1 MGTNVLLQITAP
13 QEGFWARL
21 FPAAPTTSWKLIGV
35 AATVFLCVGAFLVL
49 RSMQPRQRKTM
60 LIILC
65 GLAGLFYPLE
75 FFIPRDNFLT
85 PARIQSAVFLQILG
99 AFVVGVAMV
108 NLFIIHAK
116 NIHKLKSGWYNSVAL
131 FAGVIAMTTFGIW
144 EEYARPE
151 QILVHWSYDLC
162 FYGLIVA
169 LKATMFSLLAFYI
182 VTAAYRAFRLKS
194 GEATIMMVTAIIVMA
209 GQVPLG
215 TELTNSLPEVSKS
228 WEGFFRLEHLNT
240 WLQSWPGMGAARAIE
255 FGAGIGSLAVALRLW
270 LSLER
275 GSYFEQEL

>member
-1 MGTNVLLQITAP
+1 MFLQITAP
-13 QEGFWARL
+13 QQGFWARY
-21 FPAAPTTSWKLIGV
+21 FPAAPTPVWKVVGV
-35 AATVFLCVGAFLVL
+35 AATVVFCVGVFFVL

-60 LIILC
+60 LLILC
-65 GLAGLFYPLE
+65 GLGGLFYPLE
-75 FFIPRDNFLT
+75 FFIPKDNFLT
-85 PARIQSAVFLQILG
+85 PARIQSAVFIQILG
-99 AFVVGVAMV
+99 AFAIGVAMV
-108 NLFIIHAK
+108 NLFVIHAK
-116 NIHKLKSGWYNSVAL
+116 KIRAFKSGWYNSAAL
-131 FAGVIAMTTFGIW
+131 FAGVISMTLFGIW
-144 EEYARPE
+144 EEYARPG
-151 QILVHWSYDLC
+151 QIIVHWGHDLC

-182 VTAAYRAFRLKS
+182 VTAAYRAFKLKS
-194 GEATIMMVTAIIVMA
+194 GEATIMMVVAVVVMA

-215 TELTNSLPEVSKS
+215 TELTNSLPQVSRS

-275 GSYFEQEL
+275 GSYFEQEF